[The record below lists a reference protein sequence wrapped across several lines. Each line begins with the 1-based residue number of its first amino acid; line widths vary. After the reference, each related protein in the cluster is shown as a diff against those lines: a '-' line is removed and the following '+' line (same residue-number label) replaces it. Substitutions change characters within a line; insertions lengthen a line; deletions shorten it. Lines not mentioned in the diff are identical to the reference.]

1 MERFYVTILF
11 FLLTITHVCGQ
22 EIKKHTV
29 QRGETLESIAKDY
42 NLSPTELR
50 NANFDMEVL
59 YTGLEID
66 VPIKKITVASN
77 GTQPSSNSDAQ
88 YLKTLTEYLNDCE
101 IADNLFEA
109 RNYSKAQKQYKQT
122 IQKYKDILPCE
133 DALYGNALCSYNREK
148 WKSAIEDLTIVINN
162 EDCSQGQRDHCKR
175 LLAKAQSYRDQQL
188 ENRSNF
194 WGGLFM
200 TAASVGVAYMNA
212 KSEIKS
218 SLETS
223 VSKMQNNHIPT
234 PTFNFQNVGSP
245 GSDIKFDFSNVNPI
259 PSVPYTEGIPTPTFN
274 FQNIGSPGSDIKFD
288 FSNVSPIPSVP
299 YTEGVSFESVNSPNQ
314 MNSTTGTSSNG
325 KTCHL
330 CHGYKKCWT
339 CSGNRTFI
347 NPLTNKRIACPNCT
361 DGRCSRCNGTGK
373 I

>member
-22 EIKKHTV
+22 EIKKHIV

-50 NANFDMEVL
+50 NANFDMEVF

-66 VPIKKITVASN
+66 VPIKKIIVASN
-77 GTQPSSNSDAQ
+77 GTQLSTSSDEQ
-88 YLKTLTEYLNDCE
+88 FLKTLTSYLNDCE
-101 IADNLFEA
+101 IADRLFEA
-109 RNYSKAQKQYKQT
+109 HNYSKAQKQYQQT
-122 IQKYKDILPCE
+122 IKKYKGVLPCE

-212 KSEIKS
+212 KSEAKS
-218 SLETS
+218 SSGTS
-223 VSKMQNNHIPT
+223 VS
-234 PTFNFQNVGSP
+234 
-245 GSDIKFDFSNVNPI
+245 
-259 PSVPYTEGIPTPTFN
+259 
-274 FQNIGSPGSDIKFD
+274 
-288 FSNVSPIPSVP
+288 
-299 YTEGVSFESVNSPNQ
+299 SVNAVSYDTDSSI
-314 MNSTTGTSSNG
+314 STDSGSERTVKKSS
-325 KTCHL
+325 KVC
-330 CHGYKKCWT
+330 
-339 CSGNRTFI
+339 R
-347 NPLTNKRIACPNCT
+347 
-361 DGRCSRCNGTGK
+361 RCNGGGKCFSCHGKGIRTDNSFGTGTDPRYDCGVCGGDGK
-373 I
+373 CPSCNGSGKQS